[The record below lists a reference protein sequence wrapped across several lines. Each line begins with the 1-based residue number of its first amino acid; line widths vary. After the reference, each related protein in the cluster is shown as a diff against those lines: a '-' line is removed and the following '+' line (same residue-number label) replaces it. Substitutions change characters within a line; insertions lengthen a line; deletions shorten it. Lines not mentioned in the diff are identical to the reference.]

1 MIFYSYYSTAFSKI
15 GYRFGEESSALGIS
29 FVTIV
34 TMLLFIVY
42 FKNIFVK
49 LGILLLSVFISIAT
63 GTLRGII
70 GTAFT
75 GLFYIM
81 FSILRHKKNGK
92 KQDYKKV
99 NKRKNLYL
107 YVTLSVA
114 IIIFCYYFFNNYY
127 IFGYQRLISKR
138 NIYGVFMIDEGRI
151 MFNNK
156 AIQSFF
162 KNPFFGNF
170 AYEIT
175 PGTEAHN
182 FIFDILGQYGIF
194 GSILLFYIVIS
205 TFIYIFKNIGYNEYN
220 DYLYIIWLYD
230 FAIALTVGSG
240 NYSEFWLLSYFILE
254 YMEIIKKREKIG

>member
-1 MIFYSYYSTAFSKI
+1 
-15 GYRFGEESSALGIS
+15 
-29 FVTIV
+29 
-34 TMLLFIVY
+34 
-42 FKNIFVK
+42 
-49 LGILLLSVFISIAT
+49 
-63 GTLRGII
+63 
-70 GTAFT
+70 
-75 GLFYIM
+75 
-81 FSILRHKKNGK
+81 
-92 KQDYKKV
+92 
-99 NKRKNLYL
+99 
-107 YVTLSVA
+107 
-114 IIIFCYYFFNNYY
+114 
-127 IFGYQRLISKR
+127 
-138 NIYGVFMIDEGRI
+138 MIDEGRI